1 MIDFSTRYKPDDLS
15 PFCEHATCT
24 KVMYNDTES
33 MGTLKVMCQS
43 CNYCAFLTMGNRL
56 EKIQTVINN
65 ISIWISKQETV
76 ISGDKY
82 KYLDY
87 PIVDGPYDVK
97 IFSSNVEKLL
107 ILL

>member
-1 MIDFSTRYKPDDLS
+1 MIDFNTRYKPDDLS
-15 PFCEHATCT
+15 PFCEHASYT

-33 MGTLKVMCQS
+33 MGTFKVMCVR
-43 CNYCAFLTMGNRL
+43 CNYCAFLGTGNRL
-56 EKIQTVINN
+56 EKIQTVVNQT
-65 ISIWISKQETV
+65 SIWIAKNGTV

-87 PIVDGPYDVK
+87 PIVDEPYDVK
-97 IFSSNVEKLL
+97 TLSSSVEKLL